1 MAASSSCSCKLTDS
15 FTFGEFPSF
24 FIIFLENRKHIL
36 LNENE
41 NFLQNTLKDKQGIW
55 IQFNKPLVYSV
66 HAKEKKE
73 ETSMND
79 NFPKA
84 SHMCLMTKI
93 KG

>member
-1 MAASSSCSCKLTDS
+1 MKTK
-15 FTFGEFPSF
+15 TFSRIHKE
-24 FIIFLENRKHIL
+24 
-36 LNENE
+36 
-41 NFLQNTLKDKQGIW
+41 KQGIW

-66 HAKEKKE
+66 HAKKKKE

>member
-15 FTFGEFPSF
+15 FTFREFPSF

-41 NFLQNTLKDKQGIW
+41 NFLQNTLKEHKEYG
-55 IQFNKPLVYSV
+55 FNSTNLKCIVYMPR
-66 HAKEKKE
+66 KKE

-84 SHMCLMTKI
+84 SHMFDD
-93 KG
+93 

>member
-15 FTFGEFPSF
+15 FTFREFSSF

-66 HAKEKKE
+66 HAKEKK
-73 ETSMND
+73 
-79 NFPKA
+79 K
-84 SHMCLMTKI
+84 KRQ
-93 KG
+93 